1 MTEPRD
7 VRTTEIDRASTL
19 ELFLDLV
26 FVFTVT
32 QLTEFVTDPH
42 GLGDYGKALLILS
55 ITFWMYDGY
64 VWLTGNVVMD
74 RPAYRGAIFLGMG
87 GYLLMA
93 MAIPGSFGDGAHGDS
108 GIVFGLAFLL
118 VTLVHAAMFTTA
130 PNASARAIRGIAPFN
145 IGAAALLVIGG
156 LGEPQWRWVWWL
168 AAILLVTSSSVF
180 GRERGFTISAV
191 HFVERHGLVIIVA
204 LGESIVAIGVGAN
217 GLEIDATLVLTAM
230 LGLALSATLWWV
242 YFDRDDEG
250 AGAAMTALIGHTRAR
265 MGLWVAYTHL
275 AMVAGIVMMAAGVE
289 PIVAHPTRTVGTATA
304 WNLAAGV
311 AVYLVA
317 EAVFRIVLRVGR
329 GGRRFAAAAAV
340 LLTVPLGTGASGIA
354 QLAAAVAVMIGL
366 VTTSRRD

>member
-1 MTEPRD
+1 MA
-7 VRTTEIDRASTL
+7 EIDRASTL

-32 QLTEFVTDPH
+32 QLTDFVTHPD
-42 GLGDYGKALLILS
+42 GIGDHARALLILS

-64 VWLTGNVVMD
+64 VWLTGNIVVD
-74 RPAYRGAIFLGMG
+74 RPSSRAGIVLGMG
-87 GYLLMA
+87 GFLLMA
-93 MAIPGSFGDGAHGDS
+93 MAIPGSFGDGRHGDS
-108 GIVFGLAFLL
+108 GVVFGLAFLV
-118 VTLVHAAMFTTA
+118 VTLVHAVLFTTA

-145 IGAAALLVIGG
+145 ITGALLILLGG
-156 LGEPQWRWVWWL
+156 LGGVGWRWPLWL
-168 AAILLVTSSSVF
+168 AAIVIMTFSSVF

-191 HFVERHGLVIIVA
+191 HFVERHGLLIIVA

-230 LGLALSATLWWV
+230 LGLVLSATLWWV

-250 AGAAMTALIGHTRAR
+250 AGVAMQALLGHTRAR
-265 MGLWVAYTHL
+265 MGLWVAYPPL
-275 AMVAGIVMMAAGVE
+275 AMVAGIVLMAAGVE
-289 PIVAHPTRTVGTATA
+289 PVVSHPTSELDVASA

-340 LLTVPLGTGASGIA
+340 LVTVPLGTNGSGIA
-354 QLAAAVAVMIGL
+354 QLAGVVAVMIGL
-366 VTTSRRD
+366 IAGARRD